1 MKGRNMRKTK
11 TIKIDEREITIREL
25 RVKDI
30 RKILEST
37 ENDAS
42 DMLTQVEDL
51 LPLATDLKLREL
63 EDMAPSE
70 LKVLWNAFREVNADF
85 LALTGRLGIGKALE
99 NFVRKNLIDA
109 FADLSKEDMPAPGD
123 TDGVFS

>member
-1 MKGRNMRKTK
+1 MRKTK
-11 TIKIDEREITIREL
+11 TIKVDAREITIREL

-42 DMLTQVEDL
+42 DMLTQAEAL
-51 LPLATDLKLREL
+51 LPLVTDLKLKEI

-70 LKVLWNAFREVNADF
+70 LKILWDAFREVNSDF
-85 LALTGRLGIGKALE
+85 LALTGRLGIGEALKD
-99 NFVRKNLIDA
+99 FVRKNLIDA
-109 FADLSKEDMPAPGD
+109 FADLSNEDMPTSGD
-123 TDGVFS
+123 TDGGSL